1 MSEYMEKH
9 TVSRLIGAPP
19 GYVGFDQGGQ
29 LTEPVRQKPYSIVLF
44 DEIEKASPDVLNI
57 LLQILEDGQLTDS
70 NGRTVDFKNT
80 IIVMTS
86 NVGAKYIQKTTTLGF
101 QTTDESDANYAHIKA
116 KLQDEISKEFKPEF
130 INRIDDVVIF
140 RSLEE
145 KSLLKITK
153 ILVDDLCDRLKEKN
167 IRLKVNQDVIKHITK
182 NGTNTRMGARPL
194 RRSLLEN
201 LEDPM
206 ADALLRKNTKS
217 DLSITC
223 KLVKD
228 KVSFGIRKLKP
239 KSQEDNPLAS
249 KELIN
254 VAL

>member
-1 MSEYMEKH
+1 M
-9 TVSRLIGAPP
+9 
-19 GYVGFDQGGQ
+19 
-29 LTEPVRQKPYSIVLF
+29 F

-140 RSLEE
+140 RSFRR
-145 KSLLKITK
+145 KIIVK
-153 ILVDDLCDRLKEKN
+153 NHKNLVDDLCDRLKEKN
-167 IRLKVNQDVIKHITK
+167 IRVNQDVIKHITK